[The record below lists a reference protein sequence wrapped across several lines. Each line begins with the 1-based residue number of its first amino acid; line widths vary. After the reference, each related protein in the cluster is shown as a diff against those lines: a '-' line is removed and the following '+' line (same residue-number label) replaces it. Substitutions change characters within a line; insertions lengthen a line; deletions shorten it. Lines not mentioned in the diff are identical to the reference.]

1 VRRGRVTID
10 TKVSSVAL
18 ETLECLGDTIRLA
31 FAADTEPTL
40 ALAVD
45 ARRHTVLDLDFDEET
60 GRGVLTGYPVL
71 RSDRTLTIQIKGEPP
86 VEVPLP

>member
-1 VRRGRVTID
+1 
-10 TKVSSVAL
+10 
-18 ETLECLGDTIRLA
+18 
-31 FAADTEPTL
+31 
-40 ALAVD
+40 
-45 ARRHTVLDLDFDEET
+45 VLDLDFDEET